1 MMKDNRNFNS
11 EFEELLKGKM
21 NELADSVD
29 CFDKITKRAYPRQD
43 ADFADGEL
51 TVCELE
57 NVTGKKNFFR
67 FMPAVAIMA
76 ACALCLFFL
85 PKNGSFVEFVSSYFG
100 KSDEKAYREIIN
112 EIKEETASFNY
123 ETYDCPLDEYISN
136 DVVITPLFSC
146 PFEKSGE
153 DELSV
158 RIFVKMCGSIPT
170 NQVYAVVYEGNYND
184 GDYIAAAESSAKFTE
199 KEISELAENV
209 TTDSLSFTDLRVE
222 NELIGKNGSN
232 LTDIDGNDITL
243 AGFDFNCF
251 YKQNDKTSFIMGNLA
266 YYTINNANSNT
277 HYYDVFAC
285 SNYNGSQFESFDI
298 FEPSEIYDPAVMW
311 ANVLYFNGESA
322 RADSELSDFVNKK
335 LFSENGVTAL
345 PFYMSPY
352 NNSSEYA
359 YNTYR
364 NTSITVECNHGSAG
378 SVKAPVFENITERF
392 RVYVPDAT
400 ETFICTSSDGRLNH
414 KFDHVSSGSTEDS
427 DKTAIE
433 NIFINAE
440 EESENYNSEIARIEE
455 ELKNASD
462 EQQRMKLEAEINAAL
477 MKEEQTLQRLA
488 DLQKE
493 LDSLV
498 SSDTEYDGTYT
509 IGEN

>member
-67 FMPAVAIMA
+67 FMPAVAIMT
-76 ACALCLFFL
+76 ACAICLFFL
-85 PKNGSFVEFVSSYFG
+85 PKNARFVDFVSSYFG

-123 ETYDCPLDEYISN
+123 KTYDCSLEEYISK
-136 DVVITPLFSC
+136 DVIITPLFSC
-146 PFEKSGE
+146 PFEENSE

-170 NQVYAVVYEGNYND
+170 NQVYAVVYEGNYSD
-184 GDYIAAAESSAKFTE
+184 GDYIAVAESSAEFTE

-209 TTDSLSFTDLRVE
+209 TIDSLSLPFLKVE
-222 NELIGKNGSN
+222 NELIGVNGSN
-232 LTDIDGNDITL
+232 FTDADGNDITL

-251 YKQNDKTSFIMGNLA
+251 YKQNDKTSLIIGNLA
-266 YYTINNANSNT
+266 YYSINNANSNA
-277 HYYDVFAC
+277 HYYDISAC

-298 FEPSEIYDPAVMW
+298 FEASEIYDSAVMW
-311 ANVLYFNGESA
+311 ANVLYFNGDSA
-322 RADSELSDFVNKK
+322 RADTELSDFSNKK
-335 LFSENGVTAL
+335 LFSDNGVTAL
-345 PFYMSPY
+345 PYYMSPY
-352 NNSSEYA
+352 NNSKYT
-359 YNTYR
+359 YNSYV
-364 NTSITVECNHGSAG
+364 NTSLTVECNYGSTG
-378 SVKAPVFENITERF
+378 NISTPVFENITERF
-392 RVYVPDAT
+392 RVYLPDAT
-400 ETFICTSSDGRLNH
+400 ETFICYTADGRINH
-414 KFDHVSSGSTEDS
+414 TFDHESSESS
-427 DKTAIE
+427 AISNINAIE
-433 NIFINAE
+433 SNCINLKTELDICNELMIALE
-440 EESENYNSEIARIEE
+440 EEQ
-455 ELKNASD
+455 KNASD
-462 EQQRMKLEAEINAAL
+462 EKHIMELQTEIDAV
-477 MKEEQTLQRLA
+477 MIKKEQTEQMLA
-488 DLQKE
+488 DIQWE
-493 LDSLV
+493 TESSADSEA
-498 SSDTEYDGTYT
+498 EYDGTYT